1 MLQAI
6 HAGWIIPIRPKNKIF
21 RHHTLVLQ
29 DSRIVNI
36 LPTSEW
42 GVLNGQ
48 CESIDCR
55 KELLLPGLVNTQ
67 AGASMSLLR
76 GVEATDHRRSWIK
89 KGFLPENVYL
99 EAEHFTRDSSLLAGA
114 EMLLSGTTCFGEVC
128 VLGEE
133 VAASSISLGMR
144 CVLGILITEKP
155 SIWAKNASEY
165 LLKAQNLYDKYRSHP
180 LVKWSFATQMS
191 DISQTG
197 TLDRIQTIGDEL
209 DISLR
214 IRIRPNNNYLSKSSS
229 EFEKLKLANLITP
242 KLVVSHV
249 PFLPSSDLQLI
260 QGQGINICHVPS
272 NSIKDENQEC
282 AVNIIKN
289 SQCKVGLGT
298 DSTVNNSDYDLFKEM
313 RISSL
318 QHFNSG
324 RPKKLS
330 AFEILEL
337 ATLGGASVLGLE
349 QEVGSLEPGK
359 SADIISIKINSSTGP
374 VYNVPEQIINRIG
387 RLQINQVWVRG
398 RRVVQ
403 NGALSTI
410 ESKVLDN
417 KSQAWSE
424 SLN

>member
-1 MLQAI
+1 M
-6 HAGWIIPIRPKNKIF
+6 
-21 RHHTLVLQ
+21 
-29 DSRIVNI
+29 
-36 LPTSEW
+36 
-42 GVLNGQ
+42 
-48 CESIDCR
+48 
-55 KELLLPGLVNTQ
+55 
-67 AGASMSLLR
+67 
-76 GVEATDHRRSWIK
+76 
-89 KGFLPENVYL
+89 
-99 EAEHFTRDSSLLAGA
+99 
-114 EMLLSGTTCFGEVC
+114 
-128 VLGEE
+128 
-133 VAASSISLGMR
+133 
-144 CVLGILITEKP
+144 
-155 SIWAKNASEY
+155 
-165 LLKAQNLYDKYRSHP
+165 
-180 LVKWSFATQMS
+180 
-191 DISQTG
+191 
-197 TLDRIQTIGDEL
+197 
-209 DISLR
+209 
-214 IRIRPNNNYLSKSSS
+214 
-229 EFEKLKLANLITP
+229 
-242 KLVVSHV
+242 
-249 PFLPSSDLQLI
+249 
-260 QGQGINICHVPS
+260 
-272 NSIKDENQEC
+272 
-282 AVNIIKN
+282 
-289 SQCKVGLGT
+289 GLGT